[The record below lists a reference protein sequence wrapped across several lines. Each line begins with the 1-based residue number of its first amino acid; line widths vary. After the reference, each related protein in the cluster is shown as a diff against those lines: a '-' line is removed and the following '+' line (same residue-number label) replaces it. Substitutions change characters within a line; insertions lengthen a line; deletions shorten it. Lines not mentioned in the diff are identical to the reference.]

1 MPALK
6 SDKQLKAVP
15 MVRNLPNIWAR
26 YQDYNETNTVVV
38 SNYLNQ
44 IEEFQRNDIIIPVFE
59 PKLGQTDF
67 LND

>member
-1 MPALK
+1 
-6 SDKQLKAVP
+6 